1 MSLAMLLLDS
11 KTHVQ
16 TVHSLLIDVPL
27 TMSFFDRQAV
37 KFHKQ
42 LEAIRGG
49 DPRVVVATGINPK
62 FEGDPTVTNL
72 DEQLWHKEFID
83 IYIPQ

>member
-1 MSLAMLLLDS
+1 
-11 KTHVQ
+11 THVQ
-16 TVHSLLIDVPL
+16 SVHSLLIDVPL

-49 DPRVVVATGINPK
+49 DPRVLLLPALIQNSW
-62 FEGDPTVTNL
+62 EIL
-72 DEQLWHKEFID
+72 QLQTSMSNCGTKSLST
-83 IYIPQ
+83 YISH

>member
-1 MSLAMLLLDS
+1 M
-11 KTHVQ
+11 
-16 TVHSLLIDVPL
+16 PL

-62 FEGDPTVTNL
+62 FEGDSVL
-72 DEQLWHKEFID
+72 DLTINSVKIVVVVSEVLL
-83 IYIPQ
+83 